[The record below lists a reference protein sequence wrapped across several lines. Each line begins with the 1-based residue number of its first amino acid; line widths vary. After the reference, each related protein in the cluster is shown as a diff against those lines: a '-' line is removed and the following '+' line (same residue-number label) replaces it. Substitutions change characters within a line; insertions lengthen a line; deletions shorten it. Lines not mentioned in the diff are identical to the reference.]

1 MSFHT
6 LLNISIKPNLRCEGS
21 KKLMRR
27 YFYSFFRPTT
37 SGGEGGGRPPQSF
50 FENKKKC
57 PGFRKKGLDW
67 IHPYVKSTIQNVV
80 LRVSKRKNLMFIG
93 VP

>member
-1 MSFHT
+1 MGFHT

-21 KKLMRR
+21 KKLKRR
-27 YFYSFFRPTT
+27 YLYSFFRPTT

-57 PGFRKKGLDW
+57 PGFRKKGLDC
-67 IHPYVKSTIQNVV
+67 IHLYVKSTIQNVV